1 MNMELRYYYPLKDSL
16 STNIL
21 QEIFLLN
28 EINKPALG
36 ELRDVDHLN
45 ELYKFSLFCV
55 CCYLENKLISF
66 ALVMNS
72 QSDYQSPNYQY
83 FKKKFPEFLYVDRIA
98 VDDDYQRIGVG
109 SLIYKKLSFL
119 AKENNQPLCCEVN
132 TVPLNKQSLDFHSK
146 NKFKIIDEIEF
157 GEKTVAMLC
166 KSNY

>member
-1 MNMELRYYYPLKDSL
+1 MEFNIVFLKPKINKLKFDL
-16 STNIL
+16 LND
-21 QEIFLLN
+21 IFNLN

-45 ELYKFSLFCV
+45 ELYEFSLFCV

-109 SLIYKKLSFL
+109 SLIYKKLFFL
-119 AKENNQPLCCEVN
+119 AKDNNQPLCCEVN